1 MRSFWIIFFSVAV
14 VFGVTCGVSYF
25 AIGSGNGD
33 NVSPLKETTTERKPD
48 TIPPSEF
55 HAWVEHP
62 EHIFDPNLM
71 RVSIRLFPDANTFPG
86 LGSADVNRLDDM
98 IVQATVRV
106 DVSVPLWNAQIA
118 NRPQSH
124 IQRER
129 ARGRE
134 ALEFCRRAILNASG
148 LLVVAPRYEENDRL
162 VHCRVV
168 LIDDAGDRVDL
179 GQLLVKNGF
188 AAVKDVDWGQR
199 VPR

>member
-1 MRSFWIIFFSVAV
+1 MRSFWIIFLSVAV

-25 AIGSGNGD
+25 AVSSGD
-33 NVSPLKETTTERKPD
+33 DVPPSRETTTERESD
-48 TIPPSEF
+48 TITPVEF

-62 EHIFDPNLM
+62 EHIFDPNLF
-71 RVSIRLFPDANTFPG
+71 RLRIRLFPDAYAFPG
-86 LGSADVNRLDDM
+86 LDTADVNRLDDM
-98 IVQATVRV
+98 VVQATVRV

-148 LLVVAPRYEENDRL
+148 LIVVAPRYEDSDRL

-179 GQLLVKNGF
+179 GKLLVKNGF
-188 AAVKDVDWGQR
+188 ASVKEVDWGR
-199 VPR
+199 RIVR